1 MMEKVDEHLLRSLVK
16 GYSKSPLEFLFLEAG
31 STPIRFLISCR
42 RILYLQTILHR
53 PDHELI
59 KRVYVAQKDDPL
71 PGDFFQLFQG
81 DLQLMG
87 GDLSDQ
93 YIQQSSRNSLKCEIK
108 QKTKN
113 AAFRYL
119 KSLQSQH
126 SKISE
131 IHYPTF
137 GTQKYMT
144 SPIFTNDEVN
154 LLHALR
160 SRSINVKN
168 NFSSKYRNDM
178 SCPLCSNVIDD
189 QQHIL
194 DCDVLKNKLKSR
206 EAANNKVVYEDIFG
220 DYLKQKEVTHLFAKL
235 INIRD
240 SLVDKNLRW
249 IPAPSTSAEMLEDDD
264 NLRASI
270 AHNPSGK

>member
-1 MMEKVDEHLLRSLVK
+1 
-16 GYSKSPLEFLFLEAG
+16 
-31 STPIRFLISCR
+31 
-42 RILYLQTILHR
+42 
-53 PDHELI
+53 
-59 KRVYVAQKDDPL
+59 
-71 PGDFFQLFQG
+71 
-81 DLQLMG
+81 
-87 GDLSDQ
+87 
-93 YIQQSSRNSLKCEIK
+93 
-108 QKTKN
+108 
-113 AAFRYL
+113 
-119 KSLQSQH
+119 
-126 SKISE
+126 
-131 IHYPTF
+131 
-137 GTQKYMT
+137 MT

-168 NFSSKYRNDM
+168 NFSSKYRNDR